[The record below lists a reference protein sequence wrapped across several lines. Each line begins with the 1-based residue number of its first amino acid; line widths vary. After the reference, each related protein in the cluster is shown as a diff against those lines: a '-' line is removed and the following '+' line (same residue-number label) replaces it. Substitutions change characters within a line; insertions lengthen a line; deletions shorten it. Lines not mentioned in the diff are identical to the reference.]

1 MAKHKRLGAMSLV
14 AMSAAVL
21 AAASPRAL
29 APAAGGLWSVSPDAT
44 GHGAE
49 QICVSSPNALALWE
63 HRNGRCTPEVISD
76 QGTVARIRYTCADGG
91 FGDTKITLIT
101 PRTLRIETQG
111 ISGGLPFHYQRHA
124 RRVGQCAASAPRSK
138 QLLTMRR

>member
-1 MAKHKRLGAMSLV
+1 MTKHKRLGPIAVLAV
-14 AMSAAVL
+14 SAAMI

-29 APAAGGLWSVSPDAT
+29 APAIGGLWAVSADAT
-44 GHGAE
+44 GHNAE
-49 QICVSSPNALALWE
+49 QICVSSSKVLALWE
-63 HRNGRCTPEVISD
+63 HRAGRCTSEVISD
-76 QGTVARIRYTCADGG
+76 QGAVARIRYTCADGG

-124 RRVGQCAASAPRSK
+124 RRIGQCVAR
-138 QLLTMRR
+138 

>member
-1 MAKHKRLGAMSLV
+1 MTKHKRLGPIAVLAV
-14 AMSAAVL
+14 SAAMI

-29 APAAGGLWSVSPDAT
+29 APAIGGLWEVSPDAT

-49 QICVSSPNALALWE
+49 QICVASSTALAVWE
-63 HRNGRCTPEVISD
+63 HRAGRCTPEVISD

-124 RRVGQCAASAPRSK
+124 RRIGQCVAR
-138 QLLTMRR
+138 